1 MSGHA
6 HTAAQAALGIAA
18 RRSMRA
24 PSVFN
29 TQPWRWQI
37 AGDVAT
43 LHVAEDRRLDV
54 TDPDGRLLM
63 LSCGAALH
71 HATVTIAAEGW
82 TPVVQRFPDPADPGL
97 LARVRL
103 GAYAPTDTEMLRLA
117 AAIEQ
122 RRSDRRAFGDRPV
135 SDELLTRLRRAVEA
149 QGSYLHVVR
158 GEQVPNLAAAMAKA
172 AAVERDDPA
181 YAAERDLWTHRPA
194 AAGDG
199 VPPETAVRAAPRRV
213 PVREFVAGDDAGL
226 TAGGHDSGAV
236 YTVLFG
242 ASGEPDGLLRGGEAL
257 SALLLGATAE
267 GLSTSVFS
275 EAVETN
281 WPRQLLS
288 ELLGGVGVPYLVVRL
303 GYVDADTPPPAA
315 PRRDAAEVVGFEER

>member
-54 TDPDGRLLM
+54 TDPDGRLMM
-63 LSCGAALH
+63 LSCGGALH

-82 TPVVQRFPDPADPGL
+82 TPVVQRFPDPKDPGL

-103 GAYAPTDTEMLRLA
+103 GAYAPTDTEMIRLA
-117 AAIEQ
+117 AAIEH
-122 RRSDRRAFGDRPV
+122 RRSDRRSFGGRPV
-135 SDELLTRLRRAVEA
+135 ADELLTRLRRAVEA

-158 GEQVPNLAAAMAKA
+158 GEQVPELAAAMSKA

-181 YAAERDLWTHRPA
+181 YAAEREHWTSRPA

-199 VPPETAVRAAPRRV
+199 VPPETAVRPTLRRV
-213 PVREFVAGDDAGL
+213 PVREFVSGDEAGL
-226 TAGGHDSGAV
+226 TAGGYDAGAA
-236 YTVLFG
+236 YTMLFG
-242 ASGEPDGLLRGGEAL
+242 ASSEPDDLLRGGEAL
-257 SALLLGATAE
+257 SALLLAATAE
-267 GLSTSVFS
+267 GLSTSVYS
-275 EAVETN
+275 EAVETD
-281 WPRQLLS
+281 WPRHLLT
-288 ELLGGVGVPYLVVRL
+288 ELLGDVGVPYLVVRL
-303 GYVDADTPPPAA
+303 GYVEADTPPPAA
-315 PRRDAAEVVGFEER
+315 PRREAAEVVGFEER